1 MRKTSGPRLPGL
13 LAFALLPLCG
23 FASAQQAP
31 EPVNRAVHT
40 FLQQEARGLPGKVEI
55 EVSGLDPRNQLPP
68 CASLIP
74 FLPAGTRAW
83 GQISVGVRCDS
94 PVTWSVYIQARVSVT
109 SDYLVA
115 AQPLRAG
122 QIIGQ
127 ADIGRRRGDLAALPD
142 NTLTDAAQV
151 LGLHTRYA
159 VAAGSPLRGDML
171 RIPHAVRQGQNVKVI
186 TVGQGFSVA
195 SEGRAM
201 NNAAPGEMVRVRM
214 PNGQV
219 VTGTARPGGDVEIPL

>member
-1 MRKTSGPRLPGL
+1 MRKTSRLRL
-13 LAFALLPLCG
+13 HAFPLALLPLSCPA
-23 FASAQQAP
+23 FAQQAP
-31 EPVNRAVHT
+31 EPVNRTVLA

-55 EVSGLDPRNQLPP
+55 EVGGLDPRNQLPP
-68 CASLIP
+68 CANLIP

-94 PVTWSVYIQARVSVT
+94 PVTWTAYIQARVAVT
-109 SDYLVA
+109 ADYLVA

-122 QIIGQ
+122 QIVGQ

-142 NTLTDAAQV
+142 NTLTDPAQV

-171 RIPHAVRQGQNVKVI
+171 RIPHAVRQGQNVRV
-186 TVGQGFSVA
+186 VSAGPGFSVS

-201 NNAAPGEMVRVRM
+201 NNAVPGEMVRVRM

-219 VTGTARPGGDVEIPL
+219 VTGTARPGGDVEIPQ